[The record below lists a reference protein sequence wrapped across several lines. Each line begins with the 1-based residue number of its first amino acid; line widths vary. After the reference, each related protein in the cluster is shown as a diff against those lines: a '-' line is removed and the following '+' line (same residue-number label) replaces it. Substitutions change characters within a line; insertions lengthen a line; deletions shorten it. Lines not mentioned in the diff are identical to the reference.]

1 MGYKLK
7 TNVKHDG
14 KDFAKGD
21 ACPKDLEKEFLN
33 QGLLEEVKEAAAPKP
48 AAKPEAKSEGK

>member
-14 KDFAKGD
+14 KDFAKGE

-33 QGLLEEVKEAAAPKP
+33 QGLLEEIEEPKAAKP
-48 AAKPEAKSEGK
+48 AAKPEVKNEGK